1 MTTVYLVRHA
11 KSIGNT
17 ERIFQGRSN
26 LGLSAE
32 GRAQLPQ
39 LAERFRNIPLE
50 AVYSSPL
57 QRAVQTAEAVS
68 HYHHLPIQT
77 EEDLSEIYA
86 GEWELKRFS
95 DLPILYPEHWRLWCE
110 EEAHFCAPSGESIVQ
125 VHNRISSAIDRIA
138 AQNDGKTIAVVSHG
152 CALRCYLC
160 HALGLPLE
168 RIEEIPLSQNTAVSR
183 VIYDGCKIQVDYYDD
198 LSHLEPKI
206 SQEVS
211 V

>member
-57 QRAVQTAEAVS
+57 QRAVQTAEAVG
-68 HYHHLPIQT
+68 HYHNLPIQT

-95 DLPILYPEHWRLWCE
+95 DLPILYPEHWRL
-110 EEAHFCAPSGESIVQ
+110 
-125 VHNRISSAIDRIA
+125 
-138 AQNDGKTIAVVSHG
+138 
-152 CALRCYLC
+152 
-160 HALGLPLE
+160 
-168 RIEEIPLSQNTAVSR
+168 
-183 VIYDGCKIQVDYYDD
+183 
-198 LSHLEPKI
+198 
-206 SQEVS
+206 
-211 V
+211 

>member
-77 EEDLSEIYA
+77 EVY
-86 GEWELKRFS
+86 F
-95 DLPILYPEHWRLWCE
+95 
-110 EEAHFCAPSGESIVQ
+110 
-125 VHNRISSAIDRIA
+125 
-138 AQNDGKTIAVVSHG
+138 
-152 CALRCYLC
+152 
-160 HALGLPLE
+160 
-168 RIEEIPLSQNTAVSR
+168 IE
-183 VIYDGCKIQVDYYDD
+183 IYDG
-198 LSHLEPKI
+198 
-206 SQEVS
+206 
-211 V
+211 